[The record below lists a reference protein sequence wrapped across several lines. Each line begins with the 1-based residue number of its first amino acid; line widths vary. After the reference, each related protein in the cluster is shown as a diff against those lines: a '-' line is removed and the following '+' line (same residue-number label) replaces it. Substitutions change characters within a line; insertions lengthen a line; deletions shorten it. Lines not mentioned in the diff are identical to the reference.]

1 MIRTSIAGLLS
12 IVLLFTGVIAISE
25 SAQQSQDNVTNGTA
39 GSDAYNMSVGV
50 FDGVSK
56 GGGEA
61 IVWFGVAAV
70 VIVSLGLLVYAG
82 SGGGR

>member
-1 MIRTSIAGLLS
+1 MRTSLASLLG
-12 IVLLFTGVIAISE
+12 IVLFFVGLIAVSE
-25 SAQQSQDNVTNGTA
+25 SAQQSKDNVQDGTA

-50 FDGVSK
+50 FEGVSK

-70 VIVSLGLLVYAG
+70 ICVALGYLVVAG
-82 SGGGR
+82 QGGGR